1 MSKVNRGRQDIH
13 GHGNREGKS
22 SPLGQSPLGQNSPQV
37 AKVFTWEDSKR
48 IVAIKL

>member
-1 MSKVNRGRQDIH
+1 MSKVNKGRQDIH

-22 SPLGQSPLGQNSPQV
+22 SVTTRPKFPSGGQDFHLGN
-37 AKVFTWEDSKR
+37 AKR